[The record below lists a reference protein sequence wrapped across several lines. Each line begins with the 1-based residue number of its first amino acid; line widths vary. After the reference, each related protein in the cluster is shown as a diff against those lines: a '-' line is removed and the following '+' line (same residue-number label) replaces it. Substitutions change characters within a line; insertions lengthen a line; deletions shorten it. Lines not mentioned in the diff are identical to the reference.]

1 MSNLYLGGKWIRE
14 IKPELDVLTVIE
26 AERIGRP
33 YTLKRADVAREIFL
47 WAFEQFKKA
56 GSLKRLKS
64 ARLVFPDEAQA
75 ISEDELWDR
84 IGARG
89 QK

>member
-1 MSNLYLGGKWIRE
+1 LSTLWIPKE
-14 IKPELDVLTVIE
+14 IRPELDVLAFAE
-26 AERIGRP
+26 AERIGHR
-33 YTLKRADVAREIFL
+33 TLTPGKFARQIFI
-47 WAFEQFKKA
+47 WAFEQYKKA
-56 GSLKRLKS
+56 GSLRRLKS
-64 ARLVFPDEAQA
+64 ARLVFPEEAKA

>member
-1 MSNLYLGGKWIRE
+1 MSNLCLGGKRIRE

-26 AERIGRP
+26 AERIGHS
-33 YTLKRADVAREIFL
+33 TLKRAAMVREIFL
-47 WAFEQFKKA
+47 WAFEQFRKA

-64 ARLVFPDEAQA
+64 AKLVFPEET